1 MTPERH
7 KILFPVDFSTRSVLA
22 APYVKTWVDRL
33 GAALDTLHVVDRDAV
48 PSEQSDELP
57 YLIEKRV
64 ADLKHFS
71 DRYFGENVA
80 SCTVLA
86 GGIADQIEYLAKRE
100 EIDLIMMPRD
110 HQTLATRIFQDSL
123 TAALLERCTAS
134 VWTTEHL
141 DEAPVVPR
149 SILCAVHFEQ
159 DASLDAQNDRMLQTV
174 RELVSRFEASVAF
187 VYVERESRDLGEG
200 VTDGDDMLEI
210 EPWKMKAQDLF
221 GSPVKLLRKSGD
233 VLTAISDTAKELDAD
248 LIVVGRTRPETIGLG
263 RQVHLLKIDH
273 ATHRP
278 VLSVW

>member
-1 MTPERH
+1 MTPARH
-7 KILFPVDFSTRSVLA
+7 KVLFPVDFSARSVVA
-22 APYVKTWVDRL
+22 APHVKTWVDRL
-33 GAALDTLHVVDRDAV
+33 DAALDTLHVVNRDAV
-48 PSEQSDELP
+48 PSEQEDELP
-57 YLIEKRV
+57 NLIEKRM

-71 DRYFGENVA
+71 DRHFGENVA

-86 GGIADQIEYLAKRE
+86 GGIADEIEQFAKRE

-110 HQTLATRIFQDSL
+110 HQNLATRFFQDSL

-141 DEAPVVPR
+141 DEVPAVPR
-149 SILCAVHFEQ
+149 SILCAVHFER
-159 DASLDAQNDRMLQTV
+159 DASLDAQNDRMLQAV

-187 VYVERESRDLGEG
+187 LHVERESRDSGEA
-200 VTDGDDMLEI
+200 TDL
-210 EPWKMKAQDLF
+210 EPWKMRAQEFF
-221 GSPVKLLRKSGD
+221 GSSVKLLRKSGD
-233 VLTAISDTAKELDAD
+233 VVMAISDTAKELSAD